1 MPPTSYLAVDLGAE
15 SGRAIVGVL
24 EDGQLALHEAHR
36 FLHNPVDLP
45 SGLHWDLTGLWHN
58 ILEGIR
64 AGCAWCDEQG
74 HAPTSVGVDT
84 WGVDFALIGKDG
96 ELAHMPHAYRDP
108 RNDAAHEK
116 LIDTLGKE
124 KLYDRTGI
132 QFMALNTLPQLV
144 AAHDADS
151 ELLGRSAH
159 LLFVPDLL
167 HYWLT
172 GVPKCEATIAS
183 TSQMIDPRPR
193 RGGSPWAIDLLE
205 AMGLPTQMLGDV
217 VEPGTVI
224 GPLRQAVTQR
234 VGAPEG
240 MVVTAPAAHDT
251 ASAIAAVPVD
261 PKRGNWC
268 YLSSGTWSLMGAE
281 LDAPV
286 LTDAAREAPFTN
298 EAGVNGTIRFLK
310 NIIGLWLVQEIR
322 RDYERQGE
330 TYDYPTLAKLAEQA
344 TPFATLLDPGHAPF
358 AKPMGMLSKIADY
371 AKQTGQP
378 VPETP
383 GAFVRTALESL
394 ALTYRQTLEQLEAVL
409 ETRYDVLHVV
419 GGGGKNALLNQL
431 TANAIGRPV
440 VVGPYEATAA
450 GNVLVQAMG
459 AGDIPDLAALRR
471 VVADSFEPVTYQPQ
485 DTASWD
491 MAYERFS
498 ALLAR

>member
-1 MPPTSYLAVDLGAE
+1 MPTSSYLAVDLGAE
-15 SGRAIVGVL
+15 SGRVIVGTL
-24 EDGQLALHEAHR
+24 DGGRLSLHEAHR

-64 AGCAWCDEQG
+64 AACAWCDEHG
-74 HAPTSVGVDT
+74 HTPSSVGVDT
-84 WGVDFALIGKDG
+84 WGVDFALVGKDG

-108 RNDAAHEK
+108 RNDAAYTR

-132 QFMALNTLPQLV
+132 QFMAINSLPQLV
-144 AAHDADS
+144 AAHDADPA
-151 ELLGRSAH
+151 LLGRSEH

-172 GVPKCEATIAS
+172 GVPKVEHTIAS
-183 TSQMIDPRPR
+183 TSQLIDPRN
-193 RGGSPWAIDLLE
+193 GEWATDLLE
-205 AMGLPTQMLGDV
+205 AMGLPTQMLGDIV
-217 VEPGTVI
+217 PPGTTI
-224 GPLRQAVTQR
+224 GPLRDAVAKR

-261 PKRGNWC
+261 PKRGSWC

-281 LDAPV
+281 LEAPV
-286 LTDAAREAPFTN
+286 LTDAAWETPFTN

-310 NIIGLWLVQEIR
+310 NIIGLWMVQEVR
-322 RDYERQGE
+322 RDYEHRGE
-330 TYDYPTLAKLAEQA
+330 NYDYPTLATLAEQA

-358 AKPMGMLSKIADY
+358 AKPTGMLDKMADY
-371 AKQTGQP
+371 ASQTGQF

-383 GAFVRTALESL
+383 GAFVRAALESL
-394 ALTYRQTLEQLEAVL
+394 ALTYRQTLEQLEQVL
-409 ETRYDVLHVV
+409 GTRYDVLHVV
-419 GGGGKNALLNQL
+419 GGGGKNALLNQM

-440 VVGPYEATAA
+440 VVGPFEATAA

-459 AGDIPDLAALRR
+459 AGDVADLAAARR
-471 VVADSFEPVTYQPQ
+471 VISDSFDPVTYTPA
-485 DTASWD
+485 DTGAWD
-491 MAYERFS
+491 QAYERFTG
-498 ALLAR
+498 LVGR